1 MDVMA
6 EVLPAGETKAIQSLQ
21 ADGTVVAMVGDG
33 INDLPALTAADVGMA
48 IGAGTGIA
56 IEAADY
62 VLMHNSLE
70 DVITATDLSRKSNQ
84 LESN

>member
-6 EVLPAGETKAIQSLQ
+6 EVLPAGKTKAIQSRQ
-21 ADGTVVAMVGDG
+21 VDGTVVAMVGDG
-33 INDLPALTAADVGMA
+33 TNDLPAITAADVGMA
-48 IGAGTGIA
+48 IGTGTGIV

-70 DVITATDLSRKSNQ
+70 DVIIATDLSQKSNQ
-84 LESN
+84 FESN